1 MKRQYRIT
9 RANDFKRVR
18 QNGKSYTHPLV
29 VILVS
34 KEPGVEKRIGI
45 IVGKAVGKAVV
56 RNLVKRRIRSIA
68 NEFIQQINRN
78 ADILIIAKPP
88 IVSADFQKIRQV
100 IFDGMRKAE
109 LLLE

>member
-18 QNGKSYTHPLV
+18 QNGKAYAHPLV

-34 KEPGVEKRIGI
+34 KEPGDQKRIGI
-45 IVGKAVGKAVV
+45 IVGKTVGIAVL

-68 NEFIQQINRN
+68 DELIQKINRN

-88 IVSADFQKIRQV
+88 IIAADYYQIRQV

-109 LLLE
+109 LLLD